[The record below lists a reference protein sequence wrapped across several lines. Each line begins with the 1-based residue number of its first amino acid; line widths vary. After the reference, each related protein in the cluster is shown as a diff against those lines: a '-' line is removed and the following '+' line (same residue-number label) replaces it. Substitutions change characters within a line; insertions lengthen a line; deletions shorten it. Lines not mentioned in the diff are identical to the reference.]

1 MRDTAKT
8 RESVA
13 KSLRAV
19 NGKSARLAWGTA
31 DEALLQFQDTQG

>member
-13 KSLRAV
+13 KSLQAV
-19 NGKSARLAWGTA
+19 NGKSAHLAWETA
-31 DEALLQFQDTQG
+31 DSALLQFQDTQG